1 MPLDIRFSSDGPSGF
16 KSRLTVAL
24 AEWPE
29 GCGFPRV
36 LEYYEVMDPLQTRMA
51 CLVVF
56 CCVPARAW
64 IDDDTLVCIPW
75 KI

>member
-36 LEYYEVMDPLQTRMA
+36 LEYYEVMAPVQTCMA
-51 CLVVF
+51 FPVVF
-56 CCVPARAW
+56 CIVSAVLGSMMTPLYAF
-64 IDDDTLVCIPW
+64 L
-75 KI
+75 

>member
-1 MPLDIRFSSDGPSGF
+1 MNI
-16 KSRLTVAL
+16 VVL

-29 GCGFPRV
+29 DCGFPRL
-36 LEYYEVMDPLQTRMA
+36 LEYFRVMAPLQSPTA
-51 CLVVF
+51 CPFVF
-56 CCVPARAW
+56 CSVPACAW